1 MQRYSAKMLSIFR
14 AFIEIGIYDTEQYE
28 RSDFFYLELAPPIW
42 SKNLSGNFKNAED
55 CCVCVCLCDDL
66 FVAYA
71 VQIFLLVVRFSFR
84 LILRA
89 FLFTFDKW
97 ILS

>member
-55 CCVCVCLCDDL
+55 CCLCVCVFMWRFVCCLCRAN
-66 FVAYA
+66 FPSGSA
-71 VQIFLLVVRFSFR
+71 IFF
-84 LILRA
+84 
-89 FLFTFDKW
+89 
-97 ILS
+97 

>member
-55 CCVCVCLCDDL
+55 CCLCVCVYVTICLLPMPCK
-66 FVAYA
+66 
-71 VQIFLLVVRFSFR
+71 FSF
-84 LILRA
+84 
-89 FLFTFDKW
+89 W
-97 ILS
+97 

>member
-1 MQRYSAKMLSIFR
+1 MSDQTSSTSSWHLLSGRKTCPVILKMLKT
-14 AFIEIGIYDTEQYE
+14 AV
-28 RSDFFYLELAPPIW
+28 
-42 SKNLSGNFKNAED
+42 
-55 CCVCVCLCDDL
+55 CVCVCLCDDL

-97 ILS
+97 ILSWPFIFSSFFIQIIFMKFL